1 MKAKSPNA
9 RRVTLA
15 ANQGDAGMKLFM
27 FSPEPHVVI
36 TEKKIANVNRACAK
50 LFGLAYS
57 KDLIGRDVLDFVP
70 KDTRADIK
78 KRLASVFKEGRDSN
92 CELKVLRADGRIL
105 TAAFRGSLVE
115 YNNSPAILGIIS
127 DITDR
132 KRDERLL
139 RANDWLFK
147 LHNKNL
153 RLDSYI
159 RAIAEQLKTWSD
171 CKYAGIRLYDRHAEL
186 ECNVGFSPKQWRKI
200 FSDEHLLREFGS
212 QATIPLKFNNRIFG
226 VIHVADKTKNKI
238 NEEKIRFLEQVSET
252 IAASIKEISV
262 ETELGKNNE
271 LLEKFFGTMNIS
283 LAYLDKNLNFI
294 RVNRAYAEKDK
305 HEPDFYV
312 GKKHS
317 DLFPD
322 HGNQEI
328 LASVLKT
335 GIPYVG
341 YSKPFIYKLNPER
354 GITYWDWS
362 VQRVNDENGKPAG
375 VLLCFVDVTERRL
388 MEERLFDSYKHLG
401 VINRK
406 VSILLD
412 MNKMNGYKETNE
424 ITQYIVRSALKLSQA
439 KTVSFYEYRRHDN
452 SLNLLHSAGYSVSMK
467 NKSSID
473 ATGCT
478 PLTPLVKNKT
488 RVQGAFTAD
497 QMPGFYGMSAERYN
511 LFLPLT
517 SKSQLKGCI
526 HFEFA
531 KKKFITTQELDF
543 YEAFAALASSAMDKM
558 HMFQKSSQM
567 KMEFVEVG

>member
-9 RRVTLA
+9 HRVTLA

-36 TEKKIANVNRACAK
+36 TEKKISNVNRACAK

-70 KDTRADIK
+70 KDTRSDIK

-92 CELKVLRADGRIL
+92 CELKILRADGRIL
-105 TAAFRGSLVE
+105 TAAFRGALVD
-115 YNNSPAILGIIS
+115 YNSSPAILGIIS

-132 KRDERLL
+132 RRDERLL

-153 RLDSYI
+153 SLENYI
-159 RAIAEQLKTWSD
+159 HSIAEQLKVWSG
-171 CKYAGIRLYDRHAEL
+171 CEIAGLKLFDRRGDK
-186 ECNVGFSPKQWRKI
+186 ECNAGFTAKQWQ
-200 FSDEHLLREFGS
+200 HLFHEAPPLSEFGS
-212 QATIPLKFNNRIFG
+212 QASIPIKFNNRIFG
-226 VIHVADKTKNKI
+226 VIHVADKAKNII
-238 NEEKIRFLEQVSET
+238 NEERIRFLEQISET
-252 IAASIKEISV
+252 IGASIKEISV
-262 ETELGKNNE
+262 ETELVKNNE
-271 LLEKFFGTMNIS
+271 LLEKFFGTMNIL
-283 LAYLDKNLNFI
+283 LAYLDKDLNFI

-305 HEPDFYV
+305 REPDFYV

-322 HGNQEI
+322 RGNQEI
-328 LASVLKT
+328 LLNVLKT

-375 VLLCFVDVTERRL
+375 VLMSFVDVTERRL
-388 MEERLFDSYKHLG
+388 MEERLLDSYKHLG
-401 VINRK
+401 VTNRK

-412 MNKMNGYKETNE
+412 MNKMNGCKETSE
-424 ITQYIVRSALKLSQA
+424 VTQYIVRSALKLSQA

-452 SLNLLHSAGYSVSMK
+452 SLNLLQSAGYSVSMK
-467 NKSSID
+467 NKLSID
-473 ATGCT
+473 AAGCI
-478 PLTPLVKNKT
+478 PLYPLIKNKT

-497 QMPGFYGMSAERYN
+497 QMPGFFGMNAERYN

-558 HMFQKSSQM
+558 HVFQKSNQM
-567 KMEFVEVG
+567 KMEFVNAE